1 MGQYDV
7 AQICLN
13 GHVINAE
20 TQEYPH
26 RNRKFCHQCGQPTI
40 TACPECNFDIRGE
53 YISHD
58 VVIIGAV
65 HEFPVPA
72 FCENCGRPYPW
83 TSRALAAAKE
93 LTDQMQGLTEDEK
106 AQVKTD
112 LDALVADT
120 PQTKVSATRVRRLLA
135 KAGGELPGMVRDV
148 MVAVASDTAK
158 KVLLG

>member
-13 GHVINAE
+13 GHVINDS
-20 TQEYPH
+20 TQRYPEH
-26 RNRKFCHQCGQPTI
+26 NRKFCHQCGQPTI
-40 TACPECNFDIRGE
+40 TACPECNFDIRGD
-53 YISHD
+53 YVGGA
-58 VVIIGAV
+58 VVIGFQ
-65 HEFPVPA
+65 FPAPA

-106 AQVKTD
+106 AQVKDD
-112 LDALVADT
+112 LSELVADT

-135 KAGGELPGMVRDV
+135 KASGELPGMVREV
-148 MVAVASDTAK
+148 IVAVASDTAK